1 MSVQSLVTLCSVS
14 VRIGELSRRVGVS
27 VELLR
32 AWERRYG
39 LLRPERS
46 NGGFRLYGDD
56 DEARVRRM
64 QSQLARGVAAAEAA
78 RLVLAA
84 ERLSEAAPAAD
95 AEAAREQ
102 LRAALE
108 SFDEP
113 ATHAV
118 LDDLLARLTL
128 DTILRE
134 VLIPY
139 LHDLGTRWERGE
151 VSVAQEHYASGLIR
165 GRLLGL
171 ARGWGR
177 GAGPLLLL
185 SGAPGEQH
193 DLGLIAFGLAARAR
207 GWRVTFLG
215 QDTPVADI
223 AAAAAELRPDLVV
236 VGATMRR
243 RLMSAKDE
251 LRALGLSMPLAVAG
265 SGANEAIA
273 EKLGARLLEGDP
285 VSAAD
290 SLAELSSSSGG

>member
-1 MSVQSLVTLCSVS
+1 MSVQRLVTLCSVS

-46 NGGFRLYGDD
+46 SGGFRLYGDD

-64 QSQLARGVAAAEAA
+64 QFHLAQGVAAAEAA

-84 ERLSEAAPAAD
+84 ERAPGAAPAAGT
-95 AEAAREQ
+95 EAAREQ

-108 SFDEP
+108 EFDEP
-113 ATHAV
+113 SAHAV
-118 LDDLLARLTL
+118 LDELLARLTL
-128 DTILRE
+128 DTILRD

-139 LHDLGTRWERGE
+139 LHDLGMRWERGE
-151 VSVAQEHYASGLIR
+151 VSVAQEHYASALIR

-177 GAGPLLLL
+177 GVGPVLLLT
-185 SGAPGEQH
+185 GAPGEQH
-193 DLGLIAFGLAARAR
+193 DLGLIAFGLAARGR

-215 QDTPVADI
+215 QDTPVGDVT
-223 AAAAAELRPDLVV
+223 AAAAELRPDLVV

-243 RLMSAKDE
+243 RLTSARDE
-251 LRALGLSMPLAVAG
+251 LRELGRAAPLAVAG

-273 EKLGARLLEGDP
+273 EELGARLLTGDP

-290 SLAELSSSSGG
+290 SLAELSASGG